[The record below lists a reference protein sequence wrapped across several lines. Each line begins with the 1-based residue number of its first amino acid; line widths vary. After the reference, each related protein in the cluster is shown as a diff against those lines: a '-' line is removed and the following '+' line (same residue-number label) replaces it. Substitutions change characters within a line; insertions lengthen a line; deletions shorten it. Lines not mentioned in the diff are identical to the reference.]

1 MTIYNIISLVGGLA
15 FFLFGM
21 NVMSNYLEK
30 MAGGRLENV
39 LKKLTSNPLKSLAL
53 GAVVTIAIQ
62 SSSALTVMLVGLV
75 NSGIMEFSQ
84 TIHVIMGSD
93 IGTTLTSWILSM
105 SSISSDNIFISMLK
119 PENFSPIVALIG
131 VILIMASKTQKN
143 RDIGTILCGFAVLMF
158 GMTLMSN
165 SVSPLAEEPEFQ
177 RILVAFDNPFIG
189 VLIGTAFTGVIQ
201 SSAASIGVLQALS
214 QTGSIS
220 FGMAIPL
227 VMGANIGTCV
237 TAILSGIGVSKKAK
251 RVPALHI
258 MIKILGTI
266 VWLTVYLVL
275 RYALHLPFFGHSIN
289 AVQIAI
295 FHSIFNL
302 GTIALLMPFSKH
314 LVAFVERMMP
324 VQNEEDGKDSRQ
336 VLLDER
342 LLTSPGLAVQQ
353 CRTRTVEMAKAAQE
367 SFIDSMS
374 VMENYD
380 PELIEKIDRQEKE
393 LDYLEDQLD
402 TFLIKLS
409 AKDLTDADSEAVS
422 EMLHS
427 ITDFERIGDHAINM
441 TKTAGQMRDLGVKFS
456 KKAKSELAVLTQA
469 VTEILQLT
477 YTCFADDDEKK
488 AYYVEPLEEVID
500 DLTKQ
505 IKNRHIE
512 RLQTGEC
519 RAELGI
525 ILTDVLT
532 NCERVS
538 DHCSN
543 VAVCIIQTR
552 NSSFETHGYLN
563 AIKDGNEPEF
573 VSEFDS
579 YQDKYQLPANEPK
592 KKKKD
597 KDRDGR
603 DKNNKEKDKEKD
615 KDKDKREKRNDGRN
629 GKKNRRDG

>member
-615 KDKDKREKRNDGRN
+615 KDKDKREK
-629 GKKNRRDG
+629 KK

>member
-93 IGTTLTSWILSM
+93 IGTTLTSWILSK

-227 VMGANIGTCV
+227 VMGSNIGTCV

-615 KDKDKREKRNDGRN
+615 KDKDKREK
-629 GKKNRRDG
+629 KK

>member
-1 MTIYNIISLVGGLA
+1 MTIYNIISLVGGLV

-615 KDKDKREKRNDGRN
+615 KDKDKREK
-629 GKKNRRDG
+629 KK

>member
-201 SSAASIGVLQALS
+201 SSAASIGLLQAMS

-615 KDKDKREKRNDGRN
+615 KDKDKREK
-629 GKKNRRDG
+629 KK

>member
-201 SSAASIGVLQALS
+201 SSAASIGVLQAL
-214 QTGSIS
+214 
-220 FGMAIPL
+220 
-227 VMGANIGTCV
+227 
-237 TAILSGIGVSKKAK
+237 SKKAK

-615 KDKDKREKRNDGRN
+615 KDKNKREK
-629 GKKNRRDG
+629 KK

>member
-1 MTIYNIISLVGGLA
+1 
-15 FFLFGM
+15 
-21 NVMSNYLEK
+21 
-30 MAGGRLENV
+30 
-39 LKKLTSNPLKSLAL
+39 
-53 GAVVTIAIQ
+53 
-62 SSSALTVMLVGLV
+62 
-75 NSGIMEFSQ
+75 
-84 TIHVIMGSD
+84 
-93 IGTTLTSWILSM
+93 
-105 SSISSDNIFISMLK
+105 
-119 PENFSPIVALIG
+119 
-131 VILIMASKTQKN
+131 
-143 RDIGTILCGFAVLMF
+143 
-158 GMTLMSN
+158 
-165 SVSPLAEEPEFQ
+165 
-177 RILVAFDNPFIG
+177 
-189 VLIGTAFTGVIQ
+189 
-201 SSAASIGVLQALS
+201 
-214 QTGSIS
+214 
-220 FGMAIPL
+220 
-227 VMGANIGTCV
+227 
-237 TAILSGIGVSKKAK
+237 
-251 RVPALHI
+251 

-615 KDKDKREKRNDGRN
+615 KDKDKREK
-629 GKKNRRDG
+629 KK